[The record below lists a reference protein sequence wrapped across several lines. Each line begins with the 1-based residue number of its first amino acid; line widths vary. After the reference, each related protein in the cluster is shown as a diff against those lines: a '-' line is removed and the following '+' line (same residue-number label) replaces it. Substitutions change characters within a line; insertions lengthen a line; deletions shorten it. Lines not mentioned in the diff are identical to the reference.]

1 MRSYKIYAKEMDDSK
16 MIFLKKN
23 SKTNRTY
30 NSMLTYSTQRILITT
45 TNNSILPANEQ
56 FDRIADNDNTHF

>member
-1 MRSYKIYAKEMDDSK
+1 
-16 MIFLKKN
+16 MIFKKKKT
-23 SKTNRTY
+23 SKTNSTY
-30 NSMLTYSTQRILITT
+30 NSMLIYSTQWILITT